1 MLTGKQVRVR
11 VVRNKLT
18 PLYLKP
24 TDPALLGVAEQLLFA
39 YRDGAGRTRGEIEA
53 ELGDLLGEGP
63 GQLVHQGLAKL
74 LDDRCEYETV
84 ADLPPDVVRECAFR
98 LSALE
103 HALAAKEQRRFDRD
117 RALLAVAAE
126 LGCSSEQADRTLL
139 ADLRDEQRI
148 LTFADLSPS
157 ALVHRYNVA
166 LAQSILLR
174 SSAVEVRVYG
184 ETPARFRQLFRA
196 VKFHRLICTIGP
208 GQAGSY
214 TLRLDGPLSLF
225 SATQKYGVQLA
236 GFLPT
241 LLHCNA
247 FELRAEV
254 LWGAQRKPKTFT
266 LNATDGL
273 RSHTADF
280 GMYTPKELEILLANL
295 RDQDTGWD
303 VDADP
308 QPLPA
313 GGTTWVPD
321 FALTH
326 AKSGKT
332 VHVELLG
339 FWRKLDVDAHYK
351 RLRAA
356 LPGRFVLVVSEA
368 YRADEAGE
376 FATGPEV
383 YRFKRTP
390 VAAEVVKVAKAVAG
404 V

>member
-18 PLYLKP
+18 ALYLKP
-24 TDPALLGVAEQLLFA
+24 GDPALLGVAEQLLFA
-39 YRDGAGRTRGEIEA
+39 YREAAGRTRGEIEA
-53 ELGDLLGEGP
+53 DLSDLLGEGP
-63 GQLVHQGLAKL
+63 GQLVHQGLNKL

-84 ADLPPDVVRECAFR
+84 ADLPPDAVREAAFR
-98 LSALE
+98 HSAVE
-103 HALAAKEQRRFDRD
+103 HAAAAKEGRPFDRG

-126 LGCSSEQADRTLL
+126 LGCSSEQADRTLF
-139 ADLRDEQRI
+139 ADLRDEQRV
-148 LTFADLSPS
+148 LTFADLPPT
-157 ALVHRYNVA
+157 ALLHRYNVA
-166 LAQSILLR
+166 LAQAVLLR
-174 SSAVEVRVYG
+174 SSAVEVRVFG

-196 VKFHRLICTIGP
+196 VKFHRLICTVGP
-208 GQAGSY
+208 AQAGSY

-236 GFLPT
+236 GFLPA
-241 LLHCNA
+241 LLHCKA
-247 FELRAEV
+247 FDLRAEV
-254 LWGAQRKPKTFT
+254 LWGAQKSPKTFT

-273 RSHTADF
+273 KSHTADF
-280 GMYTPKELEILLANL
+280 GMYTPKELETLLANL
-295 RDQDTGWD
+295 RDQDTGWA

-308 QPLPA
+308 HPMPV
-313 GGTTWVPD
+313 GGATWVPD
-321 FALTH
+321 FSLTRG
-326 AKSGKT
+326 KKT

-339 FWRKLDVDAHYK
+339 FWRKLDVEAHYQ

-376 FATGPEV
+376 FASGPEV

-390 VAAEVVKVAKAVAG
+390 VAAEVVKVATAVSAG
-404 V
+404 

>member
-1 MLTGKQVRVR
+1 MG
-11 VVRNKLT
+11 
-18 PLYLKP
+18 
-24 TDPALLGVAEQLLFA
+24 
-39 YRDGAGRTRGEIEA
+39 
-53 ELGDLLGEGP
+53 
-63 GQLVHQGLAKL
+63 KL

-84 ADLPPDVVRECAFR
+84 ADLPPDAVRESAFR
-98 LSALE
+98 HSAVE
-103 HALAAKEQRRFDRD
+103 HAAAAKDGRRFDRD

-126 LGCSSEQADRTLL
+126 LGCSSEQADRTLF

-148 LTFADLSPS
+148 LKFADLTPA
-157 ALVHRYNVA
+157 ALLHRYNVA
-166 LAQSILLR
+166 LAQSVLLR
-174 SSAVEVRVYG
+174 SSAVEVRVFG

-241 LLHCNA
+241 LLHCKA
-247 FELRAEV
+247 FDLRAEV
-254 LWGAQRKPKTFT
+254 LWGAQKKAKTFA
-266 LNATDGL
+266 LSGTDGL

-280 GMYTPKELEILLANL
+280 GMHTPKELETLLANL
-295 RDQDTGWD
+295 RDQDTGWE

-308 QPLPA
+308 HPLPA

-321 FALTH
+321 FSLTH
-326 AKSGKT
+326 ADGGKA

-339 FWRKLDVDAHYK
+339 FWRKLDVEAHYK
-351 RLRAA
+351 RLKAA

-368 YRADEAGE
+368 YRADEDGE
-376 FATGPEV
+376 FASGPEV

-390 VAAEVVKVAKAVAG
+390 VPAAVVKVAAAVAG